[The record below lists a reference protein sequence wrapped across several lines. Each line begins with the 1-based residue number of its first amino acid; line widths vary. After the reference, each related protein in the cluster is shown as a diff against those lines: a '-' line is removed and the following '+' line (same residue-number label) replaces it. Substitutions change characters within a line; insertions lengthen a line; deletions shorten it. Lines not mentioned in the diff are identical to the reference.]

1 MPNKPTYEELE
12 IEIKKLDRAT
22 VELERVKEIIK
33 EKEEFNTNLLH
44 NCPHPIIV
52 INPDTSVRYV
62 NPALEELTG
71 YSSEE
76 LLGTKAPYLWWT
88 KTTLKKTHGDF
99 CEALLIGAR
108 SVEELFVKKNGEL
121 FWVEITSTP
130 IRVNEKI
137 KYYLAN
143 WVDITERKQAEKVS
157 QRSEALLKATQQLTK
172 IGGWEWNAES
182 QTITWT
188 EETYRIHDF
197 SPDQLQPGS
206 TEHIKKSLECY
217 DPKDQSVILDA
228 FRQCINK
235 GRAYDLEFPFTT
247 AMGRRIWIRTK
258 AEPVMDGDRTI
269 KIIGNIMDITERKQ
283 AFEAFKEQK
292 EFSEKIIETSSAI
305 IVGLD
310 KNHRIRIFNRGAEK
324 ITRFKSKEV
333 IGSDWFEIFFE
344 PEIYDEMDKIWK
356 DAWGTNFH
364 SYVNPIRAKNG
375 AKRIISWQTTGMY
388 ESADESKHILISIG
402 EDITERKQAEDA
414 LRESKEKYSS
424 LVEATSDWIWEIDA
438 DGVYTYTN
446 SKIRD
451 LLGYE
456 PEEII
461 GKTPFDLMPKIE
473 ADRLSNIFK
482 KIVESQRPI
491 EQLENTNIH
500 KDGHL
505 VILETSG
512 VPIVKNDGA
521 LLGYRGIDR
530 DISERKRT
538 EVALRESEEKY
549 RSMMEAMV
557 DQMYI
562 CTSDF
567 RVSYMNPAM
576 IKSTGYDATGEL
588 CYKTLYAFDEQCPW
602 CVHKKILQ
610 GKSVETEIDSPK
622 DGRSFQTSNAPIF
635 HQNGSISKITI
646 YRDITDRKLNQNA
659 LIESERLLKIKA
671 KNLEELNA
679 ALKVL
684 LNKRQEDK
692 EEFEERILSNLRT
705 LIEPYIAKLKRSK
718 LPQNQKTLL
727 DILKSNLNEIV
738 SPFTRKLSSQYLDLT
753 PTQIQVA
760 NLVKQGKTNKDIS
773 EILHVAGRTIAFHRE
788 NIRKKLGLTNKK
800 TNLETYLMSIN

>member
-1 MPNKPTYEELE
+1 MSEKPTYEELE
-12 IEIKKLDRAT
+12 CTT
-22 VELERVKEIIK
+22 VELERVKGILK
-33 EKEEFNTNLLH
+33 EKEEFNSSLLN

-62 NPALEELTG
+62 NPALEELTE

-88 KTTLKKTHGDF
+88 KTTQKKTHSDF

-143 WVDITERKQAEKVS
+143 WVDITERKQAF
-157 QRSEALLKATQQLTK
+157 
-172 IGGWEWNAES
+172 
-182 QTITWT
+182 
-188 EETYRIHDF
+188 D
-197 SPDQLQPGS
+197 
-206 TEHIKKSLECY
+206 
-217 DPKDQSVILDA
+217 
-228 FRQCINK
+228 
-235 GRAYDLEFPFTT
+235 
-247 AMGRRIWIRTK
+247 
-258 AEPVMDGDRTI
+258 
-269 KIIGNIMDITERKQ
+269 
-283 AFEAFKEQK
+283 AFKEQK

-310 KNHRIRIFNRGAEK
+310 KNHRIRIFNKGAEK

-364 SYVNPIRAKNG
+364 SYINPIRAKNG
-375 AKRIISWQTTGMY
+375 AKKIISWQTTGMY
-388 ESADESKHILISIG
+388 ESADERKHILISIG
-402 EDITERKQAEDA
+402 EDITERKQAADA
-414 LRESKEKYSS
+414 LRENEEKYSS

-438 DGVYTYTN
+438 DGVYTYAN

-456 PEEII
+456 PGEII
-461 GKTPFDLMPKIE
+461 GKTPFDLMPKNE

-482 KIVESQRPI
+482 KIVELQKPI
-491 EQLENTNIH
+491 EQIENTNIH

-512 VPIVKNDGA
+512 VPIFNNDGA

-530 DISERKRT
+530 NISERKRT
-538 EVALRESEEKY
+538 EAALRESEEKY
-549 RSMMEAMV
+549 RSMMEAMTEPT
-557 DQMYI
+557 YI

-576 IKSTGYDATGEL
+576 IKRTGYDATDEL
-588 CYKTLYAFDEQCPW
+588 CYKALYALDEQCPW
-602 CVHKKILQ
+602 CVHEKILQ
-610 GKSVETEIDSPK
+610 GESVETEIDNPK
-622 DGRSFQTSNAPIF
+622 DGRFFQTSNAPIF
-635 HQNGSISKITI
+635 HQDGSISKITI
-646 YRDITDRKLNQNA
+646 YRDTTDRKLAQSA
-659 LIESERLLKIKA
+659 LIESERELKIKA
-671 KNLEELNA
+671 KDLEELNA

-692 EEFEERILSNLRT
+692 EELEEGILSNVRT
-705 LIEPYIAKLKRSK
+705 LIEPYIVKLQRSK
-718 LPQNQKTLL
+718 LPQSQKTLL
-727 DILKSNLNEIV
+727 NILESNLNEIV
-738 SPFTRKLSSQYLDLT
+738 SPFTRKLSSKYLNLT
-753 PTQIQVA
+753 TTQIQVA
-760 NLVKQGKTNKDIS
+760 NLVKHGKTNKDIS
-773 EILHVAGRTIAFHRE
+773 EILNVAGRTIAFHRE

-800 TNLETYLMSIN
+800 TNLKTYLMSID